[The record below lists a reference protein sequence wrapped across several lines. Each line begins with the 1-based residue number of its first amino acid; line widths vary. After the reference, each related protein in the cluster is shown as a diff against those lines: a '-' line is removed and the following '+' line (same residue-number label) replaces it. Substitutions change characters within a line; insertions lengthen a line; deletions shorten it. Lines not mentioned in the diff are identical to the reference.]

1 MKVKTSIT
9 ISKNILEQID
19 NKITDSYNRSKFIE
33 EAVVYYLKIYQKTI
47 REINWEVANETKTLD
62 TADKQLLMI
71 EYIDEKMGLHFL
83 SDVLREMALARINN
97 PESSLSELAEIIGLS
112 KSGVRNRFRRIEEVY
127 NELKEENE

>member
-47 REINWEVANETKTLD
+47 REINDSKIINSNYKELNKKAE
-62 TADKQLLMI
+62 
-71 EYIDEKMGLHFL
+71 
-83 SDVLREMALARINN
+83 DVL
-97 PESSLSELAEIIGLS
+97 S
-112 KSGVRNRFRRIEEVY
+112 FQDW
-127 NELKEENE
+127 